1 MSKKDRL
8 TIYECLQVNAVF
20 DKLTQNDMFFFR
32 KICRWY
38 SEKFHT
44 PLHDVLEGTVIGWDE
59 ILKHYYEHNI
69 DSQSYNEIFELAM
82 KEYLPEFADDW
93 ERQNEEFAKALIE
106 EQKMLQEKAK
116 AKKKDFNEAME
127 EMDKIEENSELP
139 PEMNLSFDDEEF

>member
-1 MSKKDRL
+1 MTKKNKL
-8 TIYECLQVNAVF
+8 SIYECLQVNAIF

-44 PLHDVLEGTVIGWDE
+44 PLHEVMEGSVVGWDE
-59 ILKHYYEHNI
+59 ILKHYYEYNI

-116 AKKKDFNEAME
+116 KKKLKEKEKTE
-127 EMDKIEENSELP
+127 EDNKINNLP
-139 PEMNLSFDDEEF
+139 PPINMSFEDKDF